1 MYTVK
6 AVAELAGISVRAL
19 HHYDE
24 IGLLRPAEV
33 SPAGYRLYADSDLE
47 RLQQILFFRELDFSL
62 QEIKRILES
71 PGFDRR
77 QALLTHRQLLIEKQS
92 RLQALVESIDQSMQA
107 MEGGM
112 TMNKEEMFE
121 PFDRAKAEQYREEA
135 RAKYGKEIVDESYRR
150 VSKYS
155 KGDWDAVQ
163 SEINEINQCVAAHL
177 EGDPADPEVQAAVER
192 WFRLINERFY
202 SCSLEIFRG
211 LGDLYVGDERFTA
224 FYDKVKPGLAPFLR
238 KAMHIFCD
246 IQTAK

>member
-62 QEIKRILES
+62 QEIKRILEY

-92 RLQALVESIDQSMQA
+92 RLQALVESIDHSIQA
-107 MEGGM
+107 MEGVK
-112 TMNKEEMFE
+112 TMSKEEMFQ
-121 PFDRAKAEQYREEA
+121 PFDRAEAEKYREEA
-135 RAKYGKEIVDESYRR
+135 REKYGKEVVDESYRR

-155 KGDWDAVQ
+155 QKDWDAVQ
-163 SEINEINQCVAAHL
+163 EESNAINQCIAAHL
-177 EGDPADPEVQAAVER
+177 GGDPAGPEVQAAVER
-192 WFRLINERFY
+192 WHRLINDRFY
-202 SCSLEIFRG
+202 ACSLEIFRG
-211 LGDLYVGDERFTA
+211 LGDLYVCDERFTA

-238 KAMHIFCD
+238 EAMHIYCD
-246 IQTAK
+246 RQEAK